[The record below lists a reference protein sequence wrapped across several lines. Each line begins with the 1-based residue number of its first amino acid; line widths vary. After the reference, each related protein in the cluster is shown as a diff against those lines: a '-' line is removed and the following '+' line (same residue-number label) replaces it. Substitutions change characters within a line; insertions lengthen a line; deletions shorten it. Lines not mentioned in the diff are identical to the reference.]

1 MASSNNIHA
10 GAGNDVTHS
19 ANGSAKPSGTET
31 IFVDVPGETVYV
43 DVPGETV
50 YVDVPGE
57 TVYVDVPGPTVEV
70 PVYVDVPGPTVYVDT
85 SILAEFDLSNVPDVD
100 LKTNGDYVIPVTGGS
115 TSAQTAILK
124 VFKGQNV
131 GATGVQRIK
140 DGKLELMPATITS
153 ELGLQYWSA
162 LPASVLGIDIRSL
175 SSTLSADTGNQIH
188 EYTVEFEV
196 EQLFKDG
203 TVQQNSPSY
212 TYFRAGI
219 LTNLD
224 VWDTAS
230 TPLPQ
235 SLRPTGMM
243 ASLRHTTDPPY
254 VQNQSIALEVT
265 GFAFLKAS
273 FGSGGYNQ
281 ASMTTFAAPMNSF
294 RYNSSTKFT
303 VVSNGQVV
311 SATHTNETASLRISN
326 NVTFNSYNSSGTP
339 DAATT
344 NSIWV
349 AVMASRSTGTIN
361 ASAVPWRI
369 KKIVLKE
376 RRLL

>member
-1 MASSNNIHA
+1 MASSNNVHA
-10 GAGNDVTHS
+10 TAGNDVTKS
-19 ANGSAKPSGTET
+19 SNGSAKPSGTET

-50 YVDVPGE
+50 YI
-57 TVYVDVPGPTVEV
+57 DVPGPTVEV
-70 PVYVDVPGPTVYVDT
+70 PVPGPTVYIDS

-131 GATGVQRIK
+131 GAAGVQRIK
-140 DGKLELMPATITS
+140 NGKLELMPATVTS

-162 LPASVLGIDIRSL
+162 LPASILGIDIRSL

-196 EQLFKDG
+196 EQLLKNG
-203 TVQQNSPSY
+203 AVQQNSPSF
-212 TYFRAGI
+212 TYIRAGI

-243 ASLRHTTDPPY
+243 ASHRHTSDPPY
-254 VQNQSIALEVT
+254 VQNTNLGLEIT
-265 GFAFLKAS
+265 GFAFIKSA
-273 FGSGGYNQ
+273 FGSGGY
-281 ASMTTFAAPMNSF
+281 ATGSMATFPAPMDSF
-294 RYNSSTKFT
+294 RYNSSTKYT
-303 VVSNGQVV
+303 VVYNGQAS

-326 NVTFNSYNSSGTP
+326 LTNYTSYNTSGTA
-339 DAATT
+339 DVATT
-344 NSIWV
+344 NNTWI
-349 AVMASRSTGTIN
+349 AIMASRSTGTIH

-369 KKIVLKE
+369 KKIVVKE
-376 RRLL
+376 RRLS

>member
-1 MASSNNIHA
+1 MASSNNVHA

-31 IFVDVPGETVYV
+31 IFV

-115 TSAQTAILK
+115 TSATTAILK
-124 VFKGQNV
+124 VFKAENV

-140 DGKLELMPATITS
+140 DGKLELMPATVTS
-153 ELGLQYWSA
+153 ELGLQYWSS
-162 LPASVLGIDIRSL
+162 LPASMLGIDIRTL
-175 SSTLSADTGNQIH
+175 SSTLSADVGNQTH
-188 EYTVEFEV
+188 EYVVEFEV
-196 EQLFKDG
+196 EQLLKDG
-203 TVQQNSPSY
+203 LVQQYNPSF
-212 TYFRAGI
+212 TYLRAGI

-224 VWDTAS
+224 VWDVAP

-243 ASLRHTTDPPY
+243 ASHRHTANPPY
-254 VQNQSIALEVT
+254 SPNANLGLEIT
-265 GFAFLKAS
+265 GFAFLKGS
-273 FGSGGYNQ
+273 FGSSGY
-281 ASMTTFAAPMNSF
+281 TTGNMATFPAPMDSF
-294 RYNSSTKFT
+294 RYNSSTKYT
-303 VVSNGQVV
+303 VYSNGQAV
-311 SATHTNETASLRISN
+311 SAIHSNDTASLKASN
-326 NVTFNSYNSSGTP
+326 FVTYSSYNSSGTA
-339 DAATT
+339 DVATT
-344 NSIWV
+344 NSVWI
-349 AVMASRSTGTIN
+349 AMMASRSTGSILSGT
-361 ASAVPWRI
+361 VPWRI
-369 KKIVLKE
+369 KKIILRE
-376 RRLL
+376 RRSS

>member
-1 MASSNNIHA
+1 MASSNNVHA
-10 GAGNDVTHS
+10 CAGNDVTHS
-19 ANGSAKPSGTET
+19 ANGSAKPFGTET
-31 IFVDVPGETVYV
+31 IFV

-115 TSAQTAILK
+115 TSATTAILK
-124 VFKGQNV
+124 VFKAENV

-140 DGKLELMPATITS
+140 DGKLELMPATVTS

-175 SSTLSADTGNQIH
+175 SSTLSADTGNQEH

-196 EQLFKDG
+196 EQLLNNGF
-203 TVQQNSPSY
+203 VQQNNPSF
-212 TYFRAGI
+212 TYLRAGI
-219 LTNLD
+219 LTKLD

-243 ASLRHTTDPPY
+243 ASHRHTSDPPY
-254 VQNQSIALEVT
+254 SPNANLGLEIT
-265 GFAFLKAS
+265 GFAFLKSS
-273 FGSGGYNQ
+273 FGSGGY
-281 ASMTTFAAPMNSF
+281 ATGSMATFPDPMDSF
-294 RYNSSTKFT
+294 RYNSSTKYT
-303 VVSNGQVV
+303 VVSNGQTVT
-311 SATHTNETASLRISN
+311 AIHTNDTASLKVSN
-326 NVTFNSYNSSGTP
+326 FVTYTSYNSSGTA
-339 DAATT
+339 DVATT
-344 NSIWV
+344 NSIWI
-349 AVMASRSTGTIN
+349 AIMASRSTGSIH

-369 KKIVLKE
+369 KKIILKE
-376 RRLL
+376 RRLS

>member
-1 MASSNNIHA
+1 MP
-10 GAGNDVTHS
+10 V
-19 ANGSAKPSGTET
+19 AKIFGGTK
-31 IFVDVPGETVYV
+31 IVQVPGPTVEI
-43 DVPGETV
+43 PGETV

-115 TSAQTAILK
+115 TSAQTAVLK

-140 DGKLELMPATITS
+140 DGKLELMPATVTS

-162 LPASVLGIDIRSL
+162 LPASVLGIDIRAL
-175 SSTLSADTGNQIH
+175 SQTLSADVGNQIH

-196 EQLFKDG
+196 EQLLKNGF
-203 TVQQNSPSY
+203 VQQNNPSF

-243 ASLRHTTDPPY
+243 ASHRHTSDPPY
-254 VQNQSIALEVT
+254 VQNTNLGLEIT
-265 GFAFLKAS
+265 GFAFLKSA
-273 FGSGGYNQ
+273 FGSGGY
-281 ASMTTFAAPMNSF
+281 ATGSMATFPAPMDSF
-294 RYNSSTKFT
+294 RYNSSTKYT
-303 VVSNGQVV
+303 VHSNGQTVT
-311 SATHTNETASLRISN
+311 AIHTNETASLKVSN
-326 NVTFNSYNSSGTP
+326 FVTYTSYNSSGTP
-339 DAATT
+339 DVATT
-344 NSIWV
+344 NNTWI
-349 AVMASRSTGTIN
+349 AIMASRSTGTIH

-376 RRLL
+376 RRLSRFKL